1 MKQEKKLFF
10 IFQMVVAIISFVA
23 IIFLVIDF
31 INVLPQ
37 CRAYKYSI
45 DDVQIVLYKTS
56 VGKIVNYMTTTDTT
70 NFVKLA
76 TNALLTFFRYLNPVC
91 ILFILIIALI
101 CFIYAIYDKKTSKA
115 YTSYLPF
122 IAIISLIFIG
132 KYLVSA
138 GIFGLFYDESMISIG
153 TSLTIMAYF
162 QLLCNIALIAGLLL
176 FIIKFIISLIYL
188 FKTQESHQ

>member
-10 IFQMVVAIISFVA
+10 IFQMVVAILSFVA
-23 IIFLVIDF
+23 IIFLIIDF

-45 DDVQIVLYKTS
+45 DDVQIILYKTS

-70 NFVKLA
+70 NFMKLA
-76 TNALLTFFRYLNPVC
+76 TNALLTFLRYLNPLCVF
-91 ILFILIIALI
+91 FILIIALI

-122 IAIISLIFIG
+122 IAIITLIFIG
-132 KYLVSA
+132 KYIVSA
-138 GIFGLFYDESMISIG
+138 GIFGLFYDESMKSIG
-153 TSLTIMAYF
+153 IALTIMAYF
-162 QLLCNIALIAGLLL
+162 QLICNLALISGLLL
-176 FIIKFIISLIYL
+176 FVLKFIFSLIYL
-188 FKTQESHQ
+188 FKTQENHR